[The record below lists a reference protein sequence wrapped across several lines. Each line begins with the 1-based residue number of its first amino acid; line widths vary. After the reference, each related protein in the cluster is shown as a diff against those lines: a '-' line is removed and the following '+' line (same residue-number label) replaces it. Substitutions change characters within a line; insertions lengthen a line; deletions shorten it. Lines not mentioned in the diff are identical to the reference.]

1 LTTLA
6 PNNDTQLYTMNASA
20 GPVTPTPDGHAIHRS
35 QLGAALLRT
44 ADRTIEG
51 TSMRTIILTASAL
64 AAAFAI
70 ATAAA
75 AQPRA
80 VKIEVKTPT
89 TGGAGTF
96 TTSGAGLCRRG
107 ATHDKI
113 FTRPKAGNH
122 STLRF
127 RKTFRCS
134 NHAGTFVVEVRGH
147 VTGVRASGGWKI
159 VNGTGAY
166 AKLEGSGSF
175 AAHWTATGFLD
186 HYRGTISL

>member
-1 LTTLA
+1 
-6 PNNDTQLYTMNASA
+6 
-20 GPVTPTPDGHAIHRS
+20 
-35 QLGAALLRT
+35 
-44 ADRTIEG
+44 
-51 TSMRTIILTASAL
+51 MRTIILTASAL
-64 AAAFAI
+64 AVAFAI
-70 ATAAA
+70 ATAAAA

-89 TGGAGTF
+89 NGGAGTF

-107 ATHDKI
+107 ATHDRI

-122 STLRF
+122 WALRF

-134 NHAGTFVVEVRGH
+134 NHAGTFVVEVGAH
-147 VTGVRASGGWKI
+147 VNGVRASGGWKI
-159 VNGTGAY
+159 VNGTEAY

-175 AAHWTATGFLD
+175 AARGTATGFLD